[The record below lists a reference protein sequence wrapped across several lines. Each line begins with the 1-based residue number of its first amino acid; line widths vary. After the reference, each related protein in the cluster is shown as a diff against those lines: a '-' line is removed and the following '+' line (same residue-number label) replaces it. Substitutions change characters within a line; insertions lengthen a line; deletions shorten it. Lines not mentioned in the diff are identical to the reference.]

1 MTTPQ
6 AKAARDAALG
16 FVEAAQRLLYQAAAV
31 SCDLQGWADQW
42 DAIGKY
48 ADATKALWH
57 KLNDAPL
64 PTGHDGEKPKRP
76 RRCLD
81 ENPRTTDR

>member
-1 MTTPQ
+1 MTPQ

-16 FVEAAQRLLYQAAAV
+16 YVEAAQRLLYQAASV
-31 SCDLQGWADQW
+31 SCDLQGWADHW
-42 DAIGKY
+42 GAIGKH

-57 KLNDAPL
+57 RLNDAPL
-64 PTGHDGEKPKRP
+64 PTGHDGETPKRP

-81 ENPRTTDR
+81 DKSKLKD